1 MKKVHVNYINE
12 WSYPMH
18 RVLLVTQNF
27 YPEIGSGANRYKN
40 IFTLLNKNNIEADV
54 LTSEPSYP
62 NASMYKDKTYWNDE
76 YINQHTHQIFRIKTL
91 LDKQSKSHL
100 KRIAY
105 YLEIMK
111 HTYQFVKHHHQN
123 YDTIIV
129 TSPNIFMPLAIVP
142 LKKRLHSEIILDIRD
157 LWPDSI
163 YALNVKWINLFKSLL
178 NFLERYMYNQSHKI
192 IFNHRGFKNHI
203 LKQLK
208 NKQKAMLYLPNSINK
223 DELDA
228 VQVEKVKEFTVFY
241 SGNLGFAQN
250 AEELLEIAQRLNALN
265 IKFDAIVY
273 GLHANEFREQVG
285 ALNLKNVT
293 IYHVLPRLDCLK
305 FMKARHVSLS
315 LLIEDDIF
323 MNILPGKIIDSISLS
338 VPVISNIGNEARDM
352 INGNMLGYAK
362 EKATVDEIINRIES
376 LRYDKEL
383 YDAYCQHCLDYT
395 THHFIWDNN
404 IKALI
409 ELINKEN

>member
-1 MKKVHVNYINE
+1 MG
-12 WSYPMH
+12 

-40 IFTLLNKNNIEADV
+40 IFTLLNKNNFQADV
-54 LTSEPSYP
+54 LTSNPSYP
-62 NASMYKDKTYWNDE
+62 NASMYKTSTYWNDE
-76 YINQHTHQIFRIKTL
+76 YINERSNQVYRISTI

-100 KRIAY
+100 KRIMY

-111 HTYQFVKHHHQN
+111 HTYQFIKQHHHE

-129 TSPNIFMPLAIVP
+129 TSPNIFMPLAIAP
-142 LKKRLHSEIILDIRD
+142 LKRKIDSEIILDIRD

-163 YALNVKWINLFKSLL
+163 YALGVKWINLFSPAL
-178 NFLERYMYNQSHKI
+178 NFLERYMYNKSSKI
-192 IFNHRGFKNHI
+192 VYNHRGFYQHI
-203 LKQLK
+203 SKRLKRK
-208 NKQKAMLYLPNSINK
+208 NKPMLYLPNSINQ
-223 DELDA
+223 EEINA
-228 VQVEKVKEFTVFY
+228 VQVEKVPEFTVFY

-250 AEELLEIAQRLNALN
+250 SDELLEIAKQLNTLN

-273 GLHANEFREQVG
+273 GLHANEFKAQVKG
-285 ALNLKNVT
+285 MQLEHVT
-293 IYHVLPRLDCLK
+293 IYDVLPRFDCLK

-323 MNILPGKIIDSISLS
+323 MNILPGKIIDSISLG

-352 INGNMLGYAK
+352 INDNKLGFAK
-362 EKATVDEIINRIES
+362 EKATFEDIITNIQS
-376 LRYDKEL
+376 LKNNHDKYKL
-383 YDAYCQHCLDYT
+383 YCHQCFDYT
-395 THHFIWDNN
+395 IKHLVWDNN

-409 ELINKEN
+409 ELINKENR